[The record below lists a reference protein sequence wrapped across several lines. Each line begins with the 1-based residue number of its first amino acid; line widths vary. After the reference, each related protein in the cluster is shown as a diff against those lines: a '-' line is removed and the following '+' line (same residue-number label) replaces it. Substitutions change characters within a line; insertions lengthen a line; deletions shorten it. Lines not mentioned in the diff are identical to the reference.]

1 MISIDPK
8 VRKDANGKTKSVTL
22 TAEDWHQVLDELE
35 ELDDI
40 RAFDQAVAEDSPS
53 IPFEEALAEIER
65 MFTENKSDW

>member
-40 RAFDQAVAEDSPS
+40 RAFD
-53 IPFEEALAEIER
+53 EALAEIEK
-65 MFTENKSDW
+65 NKLSD

>member
-53 IPFEEALAEIER
+53 IPFEEALAEIEK
-65 MFTENKSDW
+65 NKLSD